1 MKTTVLARS
10 IALALLAMGSA
21 RAAPVTYDFTGVVSN
36 VYGVTGTAIG
46 NSITGSFTYDP
57 AAYAFGNVAYT
68 ASTGAFSTSH
78 SSYFLI
84 GNGAGDEQFLEDT
97 LPGYVQ
103 SGFFFGDPS
112 GNAVSG
118 ASIENLNFD
127 LGAWL
132 YRQVRYNVWE
142 NPASNPMFGWSGTLT
157 SITQRV
163 AVAPTQVPEPATLLV
178 LGLGLLG
185 FGIVYRRRQ
194 GAYNATLLP
203 RAAS

>member
-1 MKTTVLARS
+1 MKTKVLARS

-21 RAAPVTYDFTGVVSN
+21 QAVPVTYDFTGVVSN

-46 NSITGSFTYDP
+46 NAITGSFTYDP
-57 AAYAFGNVAYT
+57 AAYAFGSVAYT

-78 SSYFLI
+78 SSYFLL

-103 SGFFFGDPS
+103 SGFFFSDPS
-112 GNAVSG
+112 GNAVAGS
-118 ASIENLNFD
+118 SIENLNLD

-142 NPASNPMFGWSGTLT
+142 NPASNPMFGWTGTLT
-157 SITQRV
+157 SISQR
-163 AVAPTQVPEPATLLV
+163 AAMEPTHVPEPMSLLV
-178 LGLGLLG
+178 LGLGLIG
-185 FGIVYRRRQ
+185 FGLARRR
-194 GAYNATLLP
+194 
-203 RAAS
+203 REAA